1 MARPKLA
8 AGAAALALTATM
20 ALAADPPP
28 GTLRIV
34 SHVTKPEMVEATPE
48 RVEGLS
54 HPAGFSVSRFA
65 DGLGAPRLMAVA
77 DDGAVYVTRRAP
89 GDVVMLRDTDGD
101 GRADQTRTVL
111 ELPMVHGIA
120 IHGRTLYLATVTELF
135 RAELKP
141 DGSVGE
147 PVRIIGD
154 LPDGGQ
160 HPNRSLGVGPDGKL
174 YVGVGSTCNACP
186 EINPENATI
195 LRVEPDGSGRAIVAK
210 GLRNTIG
217 FGWEPTTGVLYGMD
231 QGIDW
236 LGDDEQPE
244 EFNRIEEGKDYGWP
258 YVFSDR
264 KINPA
269 LKPPGRNPDAYAK
282 GTEQPILYY
291 TAHAA
296 PMQMVFYNGHG
307 FPPEYRDDAFVAMH
321 GSWNRAMPSGYE
333 VVRVRFDDGKPVAVE
348 PFVGGFL
355 SRQDDGSWTAFG
367 RPVGLAVAKDGALL
381 VSDDANGVIHRV
393 AYTDPQVGERRQPTK
408 P

>member
-1 MARPKLA
+1 MSRPML
-8 AGAAALALTATM
+8 AAALAALSLAATA

-28 GTLRIV
+28 GTVRIV
-34 SHVTKPEMVEATPE
+34 SHVTKPEKTEPTAE
-48 RVEGLS
+48 RVKGLS
-54 HPAGFSVSRFA
+54 HPEGFAVTRFA
-65 DGLGAPRLMAVA
+65 DGLGMPRMMAVA
-77 DDGAVYVTRRAP
+77 DDGAVYVTRRTP

-101 GRADQTRTVL
+101 GRADVTRTVV
-111 ELPMVHGIA
+111 EIPMAHGIH
-120 IHGRTLYLATVTELF
+120 IQGRTLWLATVTEVF

-141 DGSVGE
+141 DGTPGE
-147 PVRIIGD
+147 LVPVLQD

-160 HPNRSLGVGPDGKL
+160 HPNRTLAIGPDGKL
-174 YVGVGSTCNACP
+174 YVSVGSTCNACAEP
-186 EINPENATI
+186 NPENGTI
-195 LRVEPDGSGRAIVAK
+195 LRAEPDGSGRAVFAK

-231 QGIDW
+231 HGIDW

-258 YVFSDR
+258 YVYADG

-269 LKPPGRNPDAYAK
+269 DKPPGKNPEAYAK
-282 GTEQPILYY
+282 GTEKPILYY

-296 PMQMVFYNGHG
+296 PMQMVFYSGDR
-307 FPPEYRDDAFVAMH
+307 FPADYRDDAFVAMH

-333 VVRVRFDDGKPVAVE
+333 VVRVRFDDGKPIAVE

-355 SRQDDGSWTAFG
+355 SRQEDGSWTAFG
-367 RPVGLAVAKDGALL
+367 RPVGLVVAKDGALL
-381 VSDDANGVIHRV
+381 VSDDANGVIYRV
-393 AYTDPQVGERRQPTK
+393 AYTGPQVGEGQQQPK

>member
-8 AGAAALALTATM
+8 AGTVALALTATV

-28 GTLRIV
+28 GTVRIV
-34 SHVTKPEMVEATPE
+34 SHVTRPAMTEATPQ

-54 HPAGFSVSRFA
+54 HPAGFSVTRFA
-65 DGLGAPRLMAVA
+65 DGLGAPRMMAVA
-77 DDGAVYVTRRAP
+77 DDGAVYVTRSSP
-89 GDVVMLRDTDGD
+89 GDVVLLRDSNGD
-101 GRADQTRTVL
+101 GRADQTRSVM

-141 DGSVGE
+141 DGMAGE
-147 PVRIIGD
+147 PVRILGD

-160 HPNRSLGVGPDGKL
+160 HPSRSLGIGPDGKL
-174 YVGVGSTCNACP
+174 YVSVGSTCNACA
-186 EINPENATI
+186 ETNPESATI
-195 LRVEPDGSGRAIVAK
+195 LRVEPDGSGRTVVAK
-210 GLRNTIG
+210 GLRNTVG
-217 FGWEPTTGVLYGMD
+217 FSWEPTTGVLYGMD

-258 YVFSDR
+258 YVFSDG

-269 LKPPGRNPDAYAK
+269 LKPPGRNPDDVAK
-282 GTEQPILYY
+282 RTEKPILYY

-296 PMQMVFYNGHG
+296 PMQMVFYSGDG

-367 RPVGLAVAKDGALL
+367 RPVGLAVAADGALL

-393 AYTDPQVGERRQPTK
+393 TWTGPQVGERK
-408 P
+408 PVKP